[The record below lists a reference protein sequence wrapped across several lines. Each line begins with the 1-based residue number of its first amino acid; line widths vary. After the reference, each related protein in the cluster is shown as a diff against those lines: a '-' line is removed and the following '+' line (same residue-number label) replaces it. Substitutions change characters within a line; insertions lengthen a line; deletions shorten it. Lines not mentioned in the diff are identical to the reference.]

1 MSLSTRRATCM
12 NVDLRTPLNLP
23 VCLISLAF
31 RRRKGSTS
39 VRPSWWPSSRRRR
52 RSPSTVACRAVAR
65 SITRGRMLHAS
76 DGAVAEMD
84 LEDALALSS
93 LSTFD
98 RSVVAGAIVER
109 RLAMAD
115 ERGGRGRRRRG
126 GHRRFG
132 WPPHLPR
139 EGAASLGR
147 PGGHHGRRRD
157 REVGGLDRGGE
168 RGHVRASFVYEA
180 REPSTSGVCEH
191 ATCASGTRVESECP
205 MSMYQR
211 RAEGLRVTELRD
223 GVCRVSC
230 VSCAV

>member
-12 NVDLRTPLNLP
+12 NVDLLTPLNLP

-115 ERGGRGRRRRG
+115 ERGASVGGGGVDGRQGGGRRWLAAADRRE
-126 GHRRFG
+126 
-132 WPPHLPR
+132 P
-139 EGAASLGR
+139 AATMA
-147 PGGHHGRRRD
+147 
-157 REVGGLDRGGE
+157 VGG
-168 RGHVRASFVYEA
+168 
-180 REPSTSGVCEH
+180 SG
-191 ATCASGTRVESECP
+191 
-205 MSMYQR
+205 
-211 RAEGLRVTELRD
+211 
-223 GVCRVSC
+223 
-230 VSCAV
+230 

>member
-1 MSLSTRRATCM
+1 MSLSTRRTTCM

-126 GHRRFG
+126 GHRPFG

-157 REVGGLDRGGE
+157 REVGGLE
-168 RGHVRASFVYEA
+168 RRREGA
-180 REPSTSGVCEH
+180 RVC
-191 ATCASGTRVESECP
+191 
-205 MSMYQR
+205 
-211 RAEGLRVTELRD
+211 LL
-223 GVCRVSC
+223 C
-230 VSCAV
+230 V